1 MKGHST
7 QQQHKQ
13 MPQALALGE
22 LPPFLTEKQFSEVTQ
37 ISVPKLSVLRH
48 QGVLPTVSERPVR
61 YSRRLVEQL
70 YSGELSI

>member
-1 MKGHST
+1 MKNHSA

-13 MPQALALGE
+13 LPQALVLGE

-37 ISVPKLSVLRH
+37 ISVPKLSMLRH
-48 QGVLPTVSERPVR
+48 QGVLPTVSESPVR
-61 YSRRLVEQL
+61 YSRRLVERL

>member
-1 MKGHST
+1 MKDRDNE
-7 QQQHKQ
+7 HKL
-13 MPQALALGE
+13 PHTLVLGE

-37 ISVPKLSVLRH
+37 ISVPKLSMLRH

-61 YSRRLVEQL
+61 YSRRLVERL